1 MLRNRVTN
9 EIRNSKK
16 TYFQNHF
23 TKNFQN
29 MSKLRSASTSIM
41 SNNSCISSSITKI
54 KNGAATSDPYEGPNV
69 LNDYFVNT
77 ML

>member
-1 MLRNRVTN
+1 
-9 EIRNSKK
+9 
-16 TYFQNHF
+16 
-23 TKNFQN
+23 

-54 KNGAATSDPYEGPNV
+54 KNGVATSDPYEGPNV

>member
-1 MLRNRVTN
+1 
-9 EIRNSKK
+9 
-16 TYFQNHF
+16 
-23 TKNFQN
+23 

-41 SNNSCISSSITKI
+41 SNKSCISSSITKI
-54 KNGAATSDPYEGPNV
+54 KIGVATSDPYEGPNV